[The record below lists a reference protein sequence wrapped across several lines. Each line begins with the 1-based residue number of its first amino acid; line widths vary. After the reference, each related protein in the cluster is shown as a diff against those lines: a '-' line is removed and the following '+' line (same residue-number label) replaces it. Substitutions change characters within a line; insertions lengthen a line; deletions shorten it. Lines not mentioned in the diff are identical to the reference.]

1 MRIKD
6 LVSKEIM
13 ILNLKSSTK
22 LEVIDELIELLYQGN
37 KIGDKEEFKK
47 AVLEREKVS
56 STGLEDG
63 IALPHGRSEV
73 VSSPAVAIGIS
84 REGIEYGAL
93 DGEKSKIF
101 FMIAVPENTTDVHV
115 EILSKIT
122 SNLMEDEVREK
133 ILSAKTKEELFE
145 IVNNFEKEKIKLE
158 DENEKDFYIGVTG
171 CAVGVAHTYLAAE
184 CLEKAARENGV
195 TIKVE
200 TNGSI
205 GVKNAPT
212 EDEIKRA
219 KGIIIAS
226 DKQTDLDRFNGKRI
240 IMTNVKEGIKNADKL
255 IKESMAGKGEIYQG
269 SVKSVQSEKTSGN
282 LLYRSLMN
290 GVSHMVPLVIVGGIL
305 IALSLAIGGE
315 PTPAGL
321 QIPAGSRWNDIL
333 NIGVV
338 GFTLMIPILSGY
350 IAYSIGDKPA
360 LAPGLI
366 GGWIANN
373 GSFYGAQAG
382 TGFIGAIISGLIV
395 GYFVLKLKKINF
407 PKIIEPLVP
416 IMIIPITAS
425 LFIGALFIFVIGA
438 PISSLMLALNNMLI
452 SLSAG
457 SLVVIGLVIGLMQGF
472 DMGGPFG
479 KVAFLFSVGLI
490 ADGQLQFMGAQ
501 AAAIPVAP
509 LGMGLATIIAKK
521 RGIFSSE
528 EIENGKAALA
538 MGMVGISEGA
548 IPFAAADPIAVIPAN
563 MIGSAVAC
571 ILGFLFGLTN
581 NVAHG
586 GPIVVLLGA
595 MNKPLLAILAMVIGS
610 ITTATIVIALKTMK
624 TRKKI

>member
-1 MRIKD
+1 MEIKD
-6 LVSKEIM
+6 IISKKVIL
-13 ILNLKSSTK
+13 LNLKSTTK
-22 LEVIDELIELLYQGN
+22 EEVIDELIETIYKSGKITN
-37 KIGDKEEFKK
+37 KADFKK
-47 AVLEREKVS
+47 AILERESIS
-56 STGLEDG
+56 STGLEEG
-63 IALPHGRSEV
+63 IALPHGRSSCVKEPV
-73 VSSPAVAIGIS
+73 VAVGIS
-84 REGIEYGAL
+84 KKGIDYNSL
-93 DGEKSKIF
+93 DNEKSKIF
-101 FMIAVPENTTDVHV
+101 FMIAVPENTTDLHV
-115 EILSKIT
+115 EILSNIT
-122 SNLMEDEVREK
+122 SNLMEEKVRTSLLNSKTEK
-133 ILSAKTKEELFE
+133 EIFDIITSFKKEEFSTE
-145 IVNNFEKEKIKLE
+145 EF
-158 DENEKDFYIGVTG
+158 DDFYIGVTG
-171 CAVGVAHTYLAAE
+171 CPVGVAHTYLAAE
-184 CLEKAARENGV
+184 HLEKAARANKV
-195 TIKVE
+195 KIKVE

-205 GVKNAPT
+205 GTKNSPT
-212 EDEIKRA
+212 KEEIKKA

-226 DKQTDLDRFNGKRI
+226 DKDVEMDRFNGKKVI
-240 IMTNVKEGIKNADKL
+240 ITGVKAAIKDADSL
-255 IKESMAGKGEIYQG
+255 IKDSINGKGKIFKGNGSQDSSSSQPKNNIY
-269 SVKSVQSEKTSGN
+269 K
-282 LLYRSLMN
+282 SLMN

-305 IALSLAIGGE
+305 IALSLALGGK

-350 IAYSIGDKPA
+350 IAYSIGDRPA

-382 TGFIGAIISGLIV
+382 TGFIGAIISGLLV
-395 GYFVLKLKKINF
+395 GYFVLHLKKIKF

-416 IMIIPITAS
+416 IMIIPILGS
-425 LFIGALFIFVIGA
+425 LFIGALFIFIIGA
-438 PISSLMLALNNMLI
+438 PIASLMTGLNAMLV

-457 SLVVIGLVIGLMQGF
+457 SLIVIGLVIGLMQGF

-509 LGMGLATIIAKK
+509 LGMGIATIIARK
-521 RGIFSSE
+521 RNLFTKE
-528 EIENGKAALA
+528 ENENGKAALA
-538 MGMVGISEGA
+538 MGLVGISEGA
-548 IPFAAADPIAVIPAN
+548 IPFAAADPLSVIPAN

-581 NVAHG
+581 SVAHG

-595 MNKPLLAILAMVIGS
+595 INKPFLALLAMLIGS
-610 ITTATIVIALKTMK
+610 FVTAIIAISLKELK
-624 TRKKI
+624 LKRKKA